1 MSSIDL
7 QLSVEE
13 VAFIL
18 STTDQPDMAHDLMI
32 AQLGDMGQA
41 EARARLLAAGHSL
54 LARAWVNIDESDQVS
69 LSEPIERLAHILT
82 CADFSIRYDRAY
94 RPFELTLTFHFVD
107 ASIFSHSIED
117 GVIHHITEVQGE
129 TEVLRQGLTFFAVE
143 DVNADC
149 PVAEI
154 PYSVLEQIKDEE
166 NLSTIL
172 STLQK
177 WEVPEK
183 TRRLFT
189 EDLRDVQY
197 RGSVMRVDYEDDSRP
212 RSDEGLLVLRGP
224 DRLWFL
230 RPFVREEK
238 DYIKI
243 FPGSI
248 ARFYKEV
255 AAIL

>member
-1 MSSIDL
+1 MNTIDL
-7 QLSVEE
+7 RLSVEE

-18 STTDQPDMAHDLMI
+18 STIDQPDMAHNLMI
-32 AQLGDMGQA
+32 AQLGDMEQI

-54 LARAWVNIDESDQVS
+54 LARAWVNIDESGQVS
-69 LSEPIERLAHILT
+69 LSEPIERLAQILT

-94 RPFELTLTFHFVD
+94 RPFELTLTFHFRD
-107 ASIFSHSIED
+107 ASIFSQSIED

-143 DVNADC
+143 DVNVDC

-166 NLSTIL
+166 DLSIIL
-172 STLQK
+172 STLKK
-177 WEVPEK
+177 WGVPEN
-183 TRRLFT
+183 TGQLFA
-189 EDLRDVQY
+189 EDLQNVQY
-197 RGSVMRVDYEDDSRP
+197 RGSVMRVEYEDDNRP

-230 RPFVREEK
+230 RPFIQEEK
-238 DYIKI
+238 DYLKI
-243 FPGSI
+243 FPASI